1 MRRIVGLLALALIV
15 LTGCRTGGSEAPEPP
30 ATTPPADPVAVLT
43 DSMTKSIES
52 TVQLD
57 ATVTSGPFVIQ
68 FTASVDPTARA
79 LTFAMTKPEPLE
91 VLGVGETLYVKQ
103 GDSSWLQV
111 DVNRLKPTSELRQAL
126 DVRSQTGIMGGI
138 VSAESVGPG
147 RYKGVA
153 DLNKAAA
160 AAPESQRDSL
170 EQAASI
176 AKNASA
182 VPFEATVDDQGRL
195 TSLSYT
201 IEAPPGPVVTE
212 LTLGKFGEPVTV
224 TPPPADQVRPAPDS
238 VYEVL

>member
-1 MRRIVGLLALALIV
+1 VRRIIGLIALGLV
-15 LTGCRTGGSEAPEPP
+15 LLTGCKTDTKPPEAP
-30 ATTPPADPVAVLT
+30 ATTPAADAVTVLKE
-43 DSMTKSIES
+43 SLTKSIES

-68 FTASVDPTARA
+68 FTAALDPGAQA
-79 LTFAMTKPEPLE
+79 LNFVMTKPEPLE
-91 VLGVGETLYVKQ
+91 LLGVGANLYLKP
-103 GDSSWLQV
+103 GGSDDWLQV
-111 DVNRLKPTSELRQAL
+111 DVNRLKPTSQLRQAL

-147 RYKGVA
+147 QYKGVA
-153 DLNKAAA
+153 DLNKAVA
-160 AAPESQRDSL
+160 AAPESQRQSL
-170 EQAASI
+170 EAAATI

-195 TSLSYT
+195 TSLKYT

-224 TPPPADQVRPAPDS
+224 TAPPADQVRPAPDS
-238 VYEVL
+238 LYEAL